1 MLKKLQEQEPAA
13 YPKWT
18 TTLKEDTFMLK
29 DGEEEGDLGHELSTI
44 LQLRAALKKAEAES
58 KKE

>member
-1 MLKKLQEQEPAA
+1 
-13 YPKWT
+13 
-18 TTLKEDTFMLK
+18 MLK